1 MPYYLSQLVNSFS
14 LLSANSNYKLLVC
27 KHQHL
32 KYSKYVLW
40 VIVKLKTLQQIV
52 TYNWNI

>member
-1 MPYYLSQLVNSFS
+1 MLYYLSQLVNSFS
-14 LLSANSNYKLLVC
+14 LLSANSNNKLLVC

-40 VIVKLKTLQQIV
+40 VKLKTLQRIV
-52 TYNWNI
+52 THNWNI